1 MVMLGCSMTV
11 VARPGLAQSSAV
23 WMDVGGAS
31 LRQPGSTDRSAAT
44 AGLGGLIRRGSWTL
58 AGEGALSV
66 AEDTLGAAQVVAR
79 ASFSPSRFRWSTTE
93 LDASATSLGVAWPGN
108 DGNQSVLVRQSVQ
121 RGAWRV
127 FGSAGWGKTLRYGLD
142 TRGGVFNAGFA
153 GTRGPVVGTV
163 TLQRATTDDWQLME
177 ASGIVLKRIV
187 PWYVLHDATV
197 DVAWHLPR
205 VSLTASRS
213 WRTGIGDTQGT
224 SNGYALA
231 AAWSVVTPLQLI
243 VQGGKQMADPLRGVP
258 QATYAG
264 VIARWQRSRRTPV
277 PTADAPWRVV
287 RNAEYALAAR
297 PGGAELTV
305 LVDAPADAV
314 VEIASS
320 ATEWAPVRLSR
331 EGARFV
337 ARVPLASGTHRVAVR
352 VNGGD
357 WRAPRGLTRVEDEYG
372 GAAGIV
378 VVP

>member
-31 LRQPGSTDRSAAT
+31 LRQPGSTDRNAAT

-66 AEDTLGAAQVVAR
+66 AEDSLGAAQLVAR
-79 ASFSPSRFRWSTTE
+79 ASFSPSHWRWSTTE
-93 LDASATSLGVAWPGN
+93 LDASATSLGVTWPGN
-108 DGNQSVLVRQSVQ
+108 DGNQSVLVRQSVE
-121 RGAWRV
+121 RGAFRV
-127 FGSAGWGKTLRYGLD
+127 FGGVGWGKTLRYGLD
-142 TRGGVFNAGFA
+142 TRGSLFNAGLA
-153 GTRGPVVGTV
+153 GTRGPLVGTV

-177 ASGIVLKRIV
+177 ASGIILKQV
-187 PWYVLHDATV
+187 APWYGLHDAAV
-197 DVAWHLPR
+197 DVAWHLSR

-213 WRTGIGDTQGT
+213 WRAGFGDTRGT

-231 AAWSVVTPLQLI
+231 AAWRVMTPLQLI

-264 VIARWQRSRRTPV
+264 VSARWQRRSQSVSPSS
-277 PTADAPWRVV
+277 DAPWRVV
-287 RNAEYALAAR
+287 RNAEYALVPR
-297 PGGAELTV
+297 PGGAELSV
-305 LVDAPADAV
+305 QIDAPADAV

-320 ATEWAPVRLSR
+320 ATEWAPVRLTR
-331 EGARFV
+331 EGALHV

-357 WRAPRGLTRVEDEYG
+357 WRAPRGLTRVVDDYG
-372 GAAGIV
+372 SAAGIV